1 VLSMVKAHG
10 VWLLL
15 TLCPLVQAMQVLDD
29 EEMSEVSGAGIGF
42 FADEFLYDQ
51 SQATARVSGLRDSQN
66 RDLTI
71 EFENLYIKGQGSQ
84 RGAVDTT
91 AQIGSPLHPFTLKV
105 VGQQQ
110 AATLPAATQAMQLK
124 TPHYTDP
131 LNDTRTYGIWSLYQG
146 CLFGT
151 AGCTDPTRA
160 VTQVNQELTRLNQT
174 RTEIWN
180 LYGGQFANLKAG
192 IDADMPLVL
201 QRQALLDVKLVE
213 TQAAVTLYKQRQEEF
228 AQAGAT
234 RQQLWNTAPSS
245 YWEGALLVVKP
256 TSIGSKYYC
265 GIDGYCENA
274 TARAYNQSVD
284 AYTSAQAADT
294 AALNAYNTKAAELL
308 TAQQEVGAAWEVVR
322 NGQTLTKRQADYNT
336 FSGLCGTPT
345 QNSPTCV
352 GGRIGKTTADRD
364 TIMIVVGAL
373 QQGGTRVKGM
383 DIGLKTR
390 FSLPSTAYSKNSSGN
405 IVPGATT
412 TRTDF
417 FALEFEGFTLHN
429 SYLNMWGA
437 NGKLNLE
444 TSLQLY
450 ADRLVLSACRTCTDT
465 SRLVASNVYLD
476 VNLGHG
482 RLQPLQL
489 GSLANGEIELTLPS
503 VTWANHVEF
512 YRDVPK
518 SNISLG
524 NVKIG
529 NVDIGSQ
536 SIRGL
541 RLDYMKMTT
550 VKLPR

>member
-1 VLSMVKAHG
+1 MIKACG

-15 TLCPLVQAMQVLDD
+15 TLSPLAQAMQALDD
-29 EEMSEVSGAGIGF
+29 EQMAGVSGAGIGF
-42 FADEFLYDQ
+42 FADDFLYDQ
-51 SQATARVSGLRDSQN
+51 SQASARVSGLRDSQN

-110 AATLPAATQAMQLK
+110 APNLSASVQAAQLR
-124 TPHYTDP
+124 TPTYTDP

-146 CLFGT
+146 CLYGT
-151 AGCTDPTRA
+151 AGCTDPARA
-160 VTQVNQELTRLNQT
+160 VTRVDQELTRLNQA
-174 RTEIWN
+174 RVEVYN
-180 LYGGQFANLKAG
+180 RYSGQFVNLKSG

-201 QRQALLDVKLVE
+201 QRQAQLDIKLAE
-213 TQAAVTLYKQRQEEF
+213 TQASLSVYKQRAQEF
-228 AQAGAT
+228 AQAGVART
-234 RQQLWNTAPSS
+234 NAYNAAPDS
-245 YWEGALLVVKP
+245 YWEDGWLIVGKPGTVGNKYLCVDECSNAAAL
-256 TSIGSKYYC
+256 
-265 GIDGYCENA
+265 
-274 TARAYNQSVD
+274 AYNNSVD
-284 AYTSAQAADT
+284 AYNAAQAADT
-294 AALNAYNTKAAELL
+294 AALAAYNTKSSELL
-308 TAQQEVGAAWEVVR
+308 AAQQAVGAAWEVTR

-336 FSGLCGTPT
+336 YSSLCGTPT
-345 QNSPTCV
+345 QNAPACV
-352 GGRIGKTTADRD
+352 GGRIGKTNADRA
-364 TIMIVVGAL
+364 TIMIVVGAF

-390 FSLPSTAYSKNSSGN
+390 FSLPSTAYSKNGN
-405 IVPGATT
+405 GDIVASATT

-417 FALEFEGFTLHN
+417 FALDLEGLSLHN
-429 SYLNMWGA
+429 SYLNMWGN
-437 NGKLNLE
+437 NGNLNLE
-444 TSLQLY
+444 TSLQVY
-450 ADRLVLSACRTCTDT
+450 ADRLVLTACRTCTDIN
-465 SRLVASNVYLD
+465 SLVASNVYLD

-489 GSLANGEIELTLPS
+489 GSLANGEIELTLPA

-512 YRDVPK
+512 YRDVRK
-518 SNISLG
+518 SNFSLG

-541 RLDYMKMTT
+541 RLDYLKVTT
-550 VKLPR
+550 VNLPR